1 MFLSIARLM
10 MALLLSVSLTSFKA
24 GAYRF
29 QLIRSFQPRL
39 LRAAQSTLSP
49 VTKESPPYV
58 IGQRVNVTILSFG
71 IMGATVQ
78 INDSSD
84 RALVYQDEIRN
95 YRSFRNEKD
104 VVVGERLEGFIK
116 HIRDDGKMAVQLR
129 PKPAERIPLL
139 MEQLHETFKQFPE
152 QVLPI
157 GDKSSPEDIMYFAK
171 MSKREFKMAVGGLF
185 KAGRVIP
192 GPYET
197 KLVSERRPE

>member
-1 MFLSIARLM
+1 
-10 MALLLSVSLTSFKA
+10 
-24 GAYRF
+24 
-29 QLIRSFQPRL
+29 
-39 LRAAQSTLSP
+39 
-49 VTKESPPYV
+49 
-58 IGQRVNVTILSFG
+58 
-71 IMGATVQ
+71 MGATVQ

-171 MSKREFKMAVGGLF
+171 MSKKDFKMAVGGLF
-185 KAGRVIP
+185 KAGQVIP

-197 KLVSERRPE
+197 KLVSERRSE